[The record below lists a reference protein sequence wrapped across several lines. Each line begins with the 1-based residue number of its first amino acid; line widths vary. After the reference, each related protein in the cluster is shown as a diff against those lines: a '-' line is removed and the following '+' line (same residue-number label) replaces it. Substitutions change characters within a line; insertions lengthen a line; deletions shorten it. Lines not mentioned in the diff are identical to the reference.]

1 MRTKDEIER
10 SLAEMERMADD
21 ALRGKAKAEEM
32 DVPILIKKFEEWYI
46 RSAAR
51 AQILKWVLCY
61 ENENS
66 GEKDGK

>member
-21 ALRGKAKAEEM
+21 ALRGMARAKEM
-32 DVPILIKKFEEWYI
+32 NVPALRKHFHQWYI
-46 RSAAR
+46 RSVAR

-66 GEKDGK
+66 SKSCDK